1 MGGEKPP
8 TSSNL
13 FEWSPSWGF
22 QQDGTPTLG
31 TLEGRKS
38 QKYSVTSPGP
48 SFLPCFLFLFF
59 CCLCISIQ
67 STFLFIT
74 CYHSLASQ
82 NAKRCFSLPTKGWK
96 AGLSSSRFM
105 WRDIITIGWKVQKIW
120 LNQRL
125 VAFGCLWQFILSS
138 FFRVTLLGG
147 FMCPFQG
154 LSDLHLNYKKVTW
167 KKPDC

>member
-1 MGGEKPP
+1 MEPQ
-8 TSSNL
+8 L
-13 FEWSPSWGF
+13 WEPSKAGNHRNIQIPHPVPHF
-22 QQDGTPTLG
+22 C
-31 TLEGRKS
+31 RVFCS
-38 QKYSVTSPGP
+38 
-48 SFLPCFLFLFF
+48 CF
-59 CCLCISIQ
+59 CCCLYKHSIH
-67 STFLFIT
+67 LFV
-74 CYHSLASQ
+74 HHLLPQFGGQ